1 MKTIGFLGAGNM
13 GGAIIKGSAG
23 KNPDLSY
30 LAYDMDIEKLKALE
44 AFGVTAAKSEIQL
57 TEQSD
62 ILFLAMKPQQFG
74 GALRVIAPALRDDT
88 VIVSIGAG
96 ISGQFITE
104 RIGKP
109 CKIILAMP
117 NTPLLIGEGATA
129 LSRLSGV
136 TDEEFETVLSV
147 FECCGITAVIP
158 EDKMKEIICINSSS
172 PAFIYTFAH
181 SFINY
186 GTNRGIDESAVIK
199 LFTKAM
205 IGAAKMISDSG
216 YSVGELIK
224 MVSSPGGTTVAGL
237 QEMYAGN
244 LDETL
249 TRACESCTARAY
261 ELGQ

>member
-1 MKTIGFLGAGNM
+1 MKNIGFLGAGNM

-30 LAYDMDIEKLKALE
+30 LAYDMDSEKLKALE
-44 AFGVTAAKSEIQL
+44 PYGVKTVQSEIQL
-57 TEQSD
+57 TENSNF
-62 ILFLAMKPQQFG
+62 LLLAMKPQQFG

-88 VIVSIGAG
+88 VLVSIGAG
-96 ISGQFITE
+96 ISGNFIRE

-129 LSRLSGV
+129 LSRLDGV
-136 TDEEFETVLSV
+136 SDEEFETVKSV
-147 FECCGITAVIP
+147 FDCCGITAVIP

-172 PAFIYTFAH
+172 PAFIYHFADC
-181 SFINY
+181 FIKF
-186 GTNRGIDESAVIK
+186 GVNRGINENAVK
-199 LFTKAM
+199 ELFVQAL
-205 IGAAKMISDSG
+205 IGSAKMIEKSG
-216 YSVGELIK
+216 YSVNDLVK

-237 QEMYAGN
+237 QELYTGN
-244 LDETL
+244 FEETV
-249 TRACESCTARAY
+249 TKACESCTNRAY

>member
-1 MKTIGFLGAGNM
+1 MKKIGFLGAGNM

-23 KNPDLSY
+23 KNPGLTY
-30 LAYDMDIEKLKALE
+30 LAYDMDSKKLTELE
-44 AFGVTAAKSEIQL
+44 AYGVTAAKSEIQL

-96 ISGQFITE
+96 ISGAYITE

-129 LSRLSGV
+129 MARLSGV
-136 TDEEFETVLSV
+136 TDEEFETVKSV
-147 FECCGITAVIP
+147 FECCGTTAVIP

-172 PAFIYTFAH
+172 PAFIYYFADA
-181 SFINY
+181 FIKY
-186 GTNRGIDESAVIK
+186 GVNRGIDESAVVN
-199 LFTKAM
+199 LFSQAL
-205 IGAAKMISDSG
+205 IGSAKMITDSG
-216 YSVGELIK
+216 FSVHELIK

-237 QEMYAGN
+237 QEFYAGN

>member
-1 MKTIGFLGAGNM
+1 MKNIGFLGAGNM

-23 KNPDLSY
+23 KTPGVSY
-30 LAYDMDIEKLKALE
+30 LAYDMDSEKLKALE
-44 AFGVTAAKSEIQL
+44 KYGVKTLQSETQL

-62 ILFLAMKPQQFG
+62 ILFLAIKPQQFG
-74 GALRVIAPALRDDT
+74 GALRVIAPVLRDDT
-88 VIVSIGAG
+88 VLVSIGAG
-96 ISGQFITE
+96 ISGDFIRE

-129 LSRLSGV
+129 LARLDGV
-136 TDEEFETVLSV
+136 SDEEFAAVSAI

-172 PAFIYTFAH
+172 PAFIYHFAD
-181 SFINY
+181 SFIKFGEN
-186 GTNRGIDESAVIK
+186 NGISGEAVKK
-199 LFTKAM
+199 LFCQAL
-205 IGAAKMISDSG
+205 IGSAKMIEESG

-237 QEMYAGN
+237 GELYAGN
-244 LDETL
+244 FEETVAK
-249 TRACESCTARAY
+249 ACEACTNRAY
-261 ELGQ
+261 ELGK